1 MKKLKKFLSIL
12 LWALKQISQSAK
24 FSLIPLVLM
33 ILTLGLFPSLNLYL
47 LKSLTDALGSADPFR
62 IALPILICW
71 VGLIL
76 LEHLFTPISQ
86 VLRIKVNE
94 RIYTH
99 FNTLLIKKADSF
111 NGLEIFENKNFQ
123 NEIEVLREQTRNKP
137 LNLMYILTDSMKGLI
152 AIASIL
158 FLLGSISIWLPFVI
172 ACSVLPQV
180 IYSFTSEKK
189 IWDHHLFH
197 SDEARRMGRITSL
210 FLEIS
215 TIKEIKIFNAGDYL
229 KTVFKSFAS
238 SCYKR
243 TTCMKNRQFFSSL
256 PFTLCSVSGQAIAL
270 AWIAW
275 SLKNQTV
282 TLPTI
287 IVMIQSLSFLH
298 RESLVF
304 IQDVNML
311 SSVISYFETFR
322 KFMGRKD
329 SLKPF
334 SKPIQ
339 LQKHDINTIEFQNI
353 SFGYEQETNILHQ
366 LSFKIQRNEKVAVVG
381 PNGSGKSTLIKLLCR
396 FYDSEKGKILINGN
410 DLKEIDIF
418 SWREQISTI
427 FQDYGK
433 YPLSIKE
440 NVALSNYPELNN
452 QEAILHSLDVNGL
465 GYFRKKFPHSLET
478 MLGKEFSGE
487 ELSHGEWQKMAL
499 ARLYFRDASLIVMDE
514 PTASLDPESEYEIFQ
529 NLVKAFKQ
537 NTVILVTHRLS
548 SARACDRILLL
559 KNGRL
564 VEEGS
569 HENLMK
575 KQGDYCRLFSLQ
587 ASGYGKSEREP
598 EFSDYSLR

>member
-1 MKKLKKFLSIL
+1 
-12 LWALKQISQSAK
+12 
-24 FSLIPLVLM
+24 
-33 ILTLGLFPSLNLYL
+33 
-47 LKSLTDALGSADPFR
+47 
-62 IALPILICW
+62 
-71 VGLIL
+71 
-76 LEHLFTPISQ
+76 
-86 VLRIKVNE
+86 
-94 RIYTH
+94 
-99 FNTLLIKKADSF
+99 
-111 NGLEIFENKNFQ
+111 
-123 NEIEVLREQTRNKP
+123 
-137 LNLMYILTDSMKGLI
+137 
-152 AIASIL
+152 
-158 FLLGSISIWLPFVI
+158 
-172 ACSVLPQV
+172 
-180 IYSFTSEKK
+180 
-189 IWDHHLFH
+189 
-197 SDEARRMGRITSL
+197 
-210 FLEIS
+210 
-215 TIKEIKIFNAGDYL
+215 
-229 KTVFKSFAS
+229 
-238 SCYKR
+238 
-243 TTCMKNRQFFSSL
+243 MKNRQFFSSL

-275 SLKNQTV
+275 NLKNQTV

-298 RESLVF
+298 RECLAF

-329 SLKPF
+329 SLKTF

-339 LQKHDINTIEFQNI
+339 LQKHHINTIEFQNI

-396 FYDSEKGKILINGN
+396 FYDPEKGKILINGN

-465 GYFRKKFPHSLET
+465 GYFRKKFSHSLET

-514 PTASLDPESEYEIFQ
+514 PTASLDPESEYEVFQ
-529 NLVKAFKQ
+529 NLVQAFKQ

-587 ASGYGKSEREP
+587 ASGYGKSENEP
-598 EFSDYSLR
+598 EFSDYSLT